1 MHYIDHNL
9 YLKNDD
15 ERTLN
20 VKRLMEK
27 YKDRHPFQLLNQGNI
42 KDALTAFIIEQDTDE
57 PYRQTMIEWL
67 CMIYHENYDNEP
79 VISYDKFLRE
89 KNYESYKNDFILG
102 FLAFNEHKFDEAY
115 SHFINIID
123 DPWVQLCLLKLYK
136 RYDYYE
142 RRANHVKIEETTI
155 QNSFNNGLYLI
166 KYYQGG
172 LLYDK
177 RDEKCFK
184 CFTEFFDSPFYNYD
198 IYDGRFETYLYQIS
212 IHYLLKNEY
221 ELSFKYFSKLSN
233 FIVKEND
240 STYLLY
246 PFAVL
251 LFQLTKHQP
260 EKIDFEKISYYLYAY
275 EDTQRFEDLEY
286 YNISKE
292 IFLNEY
298 EEIEKVALSQN
309 CPEGIY
315 RKICEFIAVIFL
327 CKKSDYNKAL
337 YYYTQAKNFVGMST
351 CYEELDNIE
360 EADNYINKAIENK
373 ENGILLFAGTIYLT
387 GARKRK
393 KDIKKAL
400 EYFRQ
405 GFKLDPLSILEKIE
419 LYTNNNND
427 YNQEFISFLRERFDE
442 RIPNYDE
449 TYKERKINGKISY
462 LLGLFYYDT
471 DKENSNYF
479 LEIASS
485 KGDKNATSLLSNLK
499 YEKIKKSLF
508 SLQDCLDKYNNV
520 MSDGDYLKYS
530 NDLKELYKYMEK
542 DCYSDVEEISVIS
555 DID

>member
-9 YLKNDD
+9 YLKNED

-20 VKRLMEK
+20 VKRLLEK
-27 YKDRHPFQLLNQGNI
+27 YGNHHPFQLLVQGNI
-42 KDALTAFIIEQDTDE
+42 KDAFTTFIIADKDE
-57 PYRQTMIEWL
+57 PYIQTMIEWL

-79 VISYDKFLRE
+79 IICYDKFISD
-89 KNYESYKNDFILG
+89 KKYESYKNDFVLG
-102 FLAFNEHKFDEAY
+102 YLAFNERRYDEAY
-115 SHFINIID
+115 SHFINVID
-123 DPWVQLCLLKLYK
+123 DPWVQLGLLKLYK
-136 RYDYYE
+136 SYDYYE
-142 RRANHVKIEETTI
+142 RSANHVKIEETTI

-166 KYYQGG
+166 KYYQAG
-172 LLYDK
+172 LLYNK
-177 RDEKCFK
+177 RDENCFK

-198 IYDGRFETYLYQIS
+198 IYDGNYETYLYQIS

-221 ELSFKYFSKLSN
+221 ELSFKYFSKLLN

-292 IFLNEY
+292 KFLNEY
-298 EEIEKVALSQN
+298 EELEKVALSQN

-315 RKICEFIAVIFL
+315 RKICEFIVNIFL

-337 YYYTQAKNFVGMST
+337 YYFTQAKNLVGMST
-351 CYEELDNIE
+351 CYEALDNLE
-360 EADNYINKAIENK
+360 EADNCINKAIENK
-373 ENGILLFAGTIYLT
+373 ENGILLFAGTIYLN

-405 GFKLDPLSILEKIE
+405 EFKSEPLSILEKIE
-419 LYTNNNND
+419 IYPNNND
-427 YNQEFISFLRERFDE
+427 YKEEFIAFLRERFDE
-442 RIPNYDE
+442 RNPNYDE
-449 TYKERKINGKISY
+449 TYMERKINGKISY

-471 DKENSNYF
+471 DKENSYYF

-485 KGDKNATSLLSNLK
+485 KGDKNADFLLSNLK
-499 YEKIKKSLF
+499 YEKIKKCLF

-520 MSDGDYLKYS
+520 MSEGDYLKYS
-530 NDLKELYKYMEK
+530 NDLKELYKYMENNN
-542 DCYSDVEEISVIS
+542 DEEISVIS
-555 DID
+555 DVD